1 MIDRAKMERRQ
12 EAIPLPVE
20 EVLAEVDT
28 ALSTKGGAILIA
40 EPGAGKTTRVPL
52 ALLRSAWLQGK
63 IVMLEPR
70 RIAARAAAHHMARL
84 IGEEAGETV
93 GYSVR
98 FESKVSSKTRIEI
111 VTEGVLTR
119 RLQSD
124 PALEGVGLVIF
135 DEFHER
141 SLDADLGLALALE
154 TREALRPDLRIL
166 AMSATLEGEALQRL
180 LGEAA
185 IVRSK
190 GRQFPVETR
199 YLTRATRQTVAADV
213 ASAVKLALRREK
225 GSILAFLPG
234 EAEIRRA
241 EDQLRALP
249 GPEAVRVL
257 PLHGSLSAQEQ
268 DRAIAPPL
276 QGERKVVL
284 ATTIAET
291 SLTIEGVDIVI
302 DGGFKRVPRFDPGS
316 ALTRLETVRVSAA
329 AAEQRRGRAG
339 RLGPGVC
346 YRLWLEEETLA
357 LAPRDL
363 PEILQADAAPLLLEL
378 ALWGIADIG
387 EARLLDRPPAG
398 AVAQAS
404 DLLQL
409 LGAVDAQGR
418 ITEHGRALARLPL
431 HPRLAHMVIA
441 GHARGQGRLAA
452 EIAALLGERDI
463 LNRRGDA
470 DIDHRIVLLRGE
482 EPPPR
487 DVNRHSLMRARL
499 AASQIR
505 RLAKIGD
512 EAKSRDAG
520 ELVALAYGERI
531 AQSRDKRG
539 SFRLAGGGG
548 ASIDET
554 DALSLEKFLAV
565 ATTDG
570 KASNARIFLAA
581 PLSLASIEDIYGD
594 RIETLEQ
601 VYWDKRTQA
610 VVAKEQRR
618 LGALVLDE
626 TSIEDGSEE
635 RVAAAMIEGVRLLG
649 LASLPWTD
657 EALALKNRIVIM
669 RRVEPESGWPDMAE
683 EALLASLEDWLKPY
697 LAGARRREHLAKVRL
712 ADALASR
719 VPPALLRRLDRELP
733 RRVSVPSGSS
743 IAIDYSDETQPV
755 LRVKLQE
762 VFGARDMPALA
773 KGRLKLRME
782 LLSPAGRP
790 AAITQDL
797 GRFWASGYAQVR
809 SEMRGR
815 YPKHS
820 WPEDPMKAPPLRGRK
835 RP

>member
-1 MIDRAKMERRQ
+1 MKQMQAP
-12 EAIPLPVE
+12 IPLPVE
-20 EVLAEVDT
+20 EVLGEVDA
-28 ALSTKGGAILIA
+28 ALSTQGSAILIA

-52 ALLRSAWLQGK
+52 ALLRSPWLKGK

-119 RLQSD
+119 RLQTD
-124 PALEGVGLVIF
+124 PALEGIGLVIF

-141 SLDADLGLALALE
+141 SLDADLGLAFALE
-154 TREALRPDLRIL
+154 TRDALRPDLRIL
-166 AMSATLEGEALQRL
+166 AMSATLEGEVLQRL
-180 LGEAA
+180 FAQAA

-199 YLTRATRQTVAADV
+199 YLGRATRQTVSTDV
-213 ASAVKLALRREK
+213 ASAVKTALRREK

-241 EDQLRALP
+241 EDQLRALC
-249 GPEAVRVL
+249 GHENVRVL

-316 ALTRLETVRVSAA
+316 ALTRLETVRVSAS

-346 YRLWLEEETLA
+346 YRLWPEEETLA
-357 LAPRDL
+357 LAPRDV
-363 PEILQADAAPLLLEL
+363 PEILQADAAPFLLEL

-387 EARLLDRPPAG
+387 EAQLLDRPPAG
-398 AVAQAS
+398 AVAQAR

-409 LGAVDAQGR
+409 LGALDAQGR
-418 ITEHGRALARLPL
+418 ITDHGRALVRLPL

-441 GHARGQGRLAA
+441 GDARGQGRLAA
-452 EIAALLGERDI
+452 EIAALLQERDI
-463 LNRRGDA
+463 FSRRKDA
-470 DIDHRIVLLRGE
+470 DIRPRLVLLRGE
-482 EPPPR
+482 EPPSP
-487 DVNRHSLMRARL
+487 DVNRHSLRRARL
-499 AASQIR
+499 AANQIR
-505 RLAKIGD
+505 RLAKIGG
-512 EAKSRDAG
+512 EAGGDAG

-531 AQSRDKRG
+531 AQARDKRG
-539 SFRLAGGGG
+539 SFRLASGGG
-548 ASIDET
+548 ASIEET
-554 DALSLEKFLAV
+554 DGLSLEKFLAV

-570 KASNARIFLAA
+570 KASDARIFLAA
-581 PLSLASIEDIYGD
+581 PLTLASIEDIYGG
-594 RIETLEQ
+594 RIETIEQ

-610 VVAKEQRR
+610 VIAKEQRR

-626 TSIEDGSEE
+626 RSIADGSED
-635 RVAAAMIEGVRLLG
+635 RVAAAMIEGVRMLG

-657 EALALKNRIVIM
+657 EALALKHRVMIM
-669 RRVEPESGWPDMAE
+669 RRLEPDDGWPDMAD
-683 EALLASLEDWLKPY
+683 EALLASLGIWLKPH
-697 LAGARRREHLAKVRL
+697 LAGARRRDHLAKVRL
-712 ADALASR
+712 ADALATL

-743 IAIDYSDETQPV
+743 IAIDYSDEAQPV

-762 VFGARDMPALA
+762 MFGARDMPALA
-773 KGRLKLRME
+773 TGRLKLRME

-815 YPKHS
+815 YPTHS
-820 WPEDPMKAPPLRGRK
+820 WPEDPMTAPPMRGRK

>member
-1 MIDRAKMERRQ
+1 MK
-12 EAIPLPVE
+12 LPVE
-20 EVLAEVDT
+20 EVLPEVE
-28 ALSTKGGAILIA
+28 ASLSTEGAAILIA

-52 ALLRSAWLQGK
+52 ALLRSPWLTGK

-70 RIAARAAAHHMARL
+70 RVAARAAAHHMARL
-84 IGEEAGETV
+84 IGEVAGETV
-93 GYSVR
+93 GYSIR

-119 RLQSD
+119 RLQAD
-124 PALEGVGLVIF
+124 PALGGVDLVIF

-141 SLDADLGLALALE
+141 SLDADLGLALTIE
-154 TREALRPDLRIL
+154 TREALRPDLRVL
-166 AMSATLEGEALQRL
+166 AMSATLEGEVLQRV
-180 LGEAA
+180 LGQGT

-199 YLTRATRQTVAADV
+199 YLGRATRRTVAADV
-213 ASAVKLALRREK
+213 TAAVKLALGRDR

-241 EDQLRALP
+241 EEQLRTLS
-249 GPEAVRVL
+249 GHEGVRVM

-291 SLTIEGVDIVI
+291 SLTIEGVNVVI

-316 ALTRLETVRVSAA
+316 ALTRLETVRVSAS

-346 YRLWLEEETLA
+346 YRLWPEEETLA
-357 LAPRDL
+357 LAPRDV
-363 PEILQADAAPLLLEL
+363 PEILQADVAPLLLEL
-378 ALWGIADIG
+378 ALWGIADINK
-387 EARLLDRPPAG
+387 ARLIDRPPAG
-398 AVAQAS
+398 AVAQAR
-404 DLLQL
+404 DLLVL
-409 LGAVDAQGR
+409 LEAVDAQGR
-418 ITEHGRALARLPL
+418 ITDHGKALARLPL
-431 HPRLAHMVIA
+431 HPRLAHMVIV
-441 GHARGQGRLAA
+441 GSARGHGRLAA
-452 EIAALLGERDI
+452 DIAALLEERDI
-463 LNRRGDA
+463 LTGRGDA
-470 DIDHRIVLLRGE
+470 DIRHRLNLLRAE
-482 EPPPR
+482 EQLPG
-487 DVNRHSLMRARL
+487 DANRHSLRRARL
-499 AASQIR
+499 AADQIR
-505 RLAKIGD
+505 RLANIGND
-512 EAKSRDAG
+512 PANGEAGD
-520 ELVALAYGERI
+520 LLALAYGDRI
-531 AQSRDKRG
+531 AQARDKRG
-539 SFRLAGGGG
+539 SFRLASGGS
-548 ASIDET
+548 ASVDDT

-570 KASNARIFLAA
+570 KSSDARIFLAA
-581 PLSLASIEDIYGD
+581 PLSLTSMEDIHGA
-594 RIETLEQ
+594 RIETIEQ
-601 VYWDKRTQA
+601 VNWDKRMQA
-610 VVAKEQRR
+610 VVANEQRR
-618 LGALVLDE
+618 FGALILE
-626 TSIEDGSEE
+626 ERNIAEGSEE
-635 RVAAAMIEGVRLLG
+635 RVAAAMIEGIRLIG

-657 EALALKNRIVIM
+657 DVLALKHRIMIM
-669 RRVEPESGWPDMAE
+669 RRLEPEGGWPDMAE
-683 EALLASLEDWLKPY
+683 EALLAALEGWLKPY

-712 ADALASR
+712 TDALTSL
-719 VPPALLRRLDRELP
+719 VPPALLQRLDAELP
-733 RRVSVPSGSS
+733 RRMRVPSGSS

-773 KGRLKLRME
+773 RGRLRLRME

-790 AAITQDL
+790 AAVTQDL
-797 GRFWASGYAQVR
+797 GRFWTTGYAQVR

-820 WPEDPMKAPPLRGRK
+820 WPEDPMTAPPMRGRK

>member
-1 MIDRAKMERRQ
+1 MMKQMQ
-12 EAIPLPVE
+12 TPIPLPVE
-20 EVLAEVDT
+20 EVLGEVDT
-28 ALSTKGGAILIA
+28 ALSTQGCAILIA
-40 EPGAGKTTRVPL
+40 ETGAGKTTRVPL
-52 ALLRSAWLQGK
+52 ALLRSPWLKGK

-84 IGEEAGETV
+84 MGEEAGETV

-119 RLQSD
+119 RLQTD
-124 PALEGVGLVIF
+124 QALEGVGLLIF

-141 SLDADLGLALALE
+141 SLDADLGLAFALE

-166 AMSATLEGEALQRL
+166 IMSATLEAEVLQRL
-180 LGEAA
+180 FGQAA

-199 YLTRATRQTVAADV
+199 YLGRATRQTVAADV
-213 ASAVKLALRREK
+213 ASAVKLALGREK

-241 EDQLRALP
+241 EDQLRAFH
-249 GPEAVRVL
+249 GHKAVRVL

-276 QGERKVVL
+276 SGERKVVL

-316 ALTRLETVRVSAA
+316 ALTRLDTVRVSAA

-346 YRLWLEEETLA
+346 YRLWPEEETLA
-357 LAPRDL
+357 LAPRDV

-378 ALWGIADIG
+378 ALWGIADIRQ
-387 EARLLDRPPAG
+387 ARLLDRPSAG
-398 AVAQAS
+398 AVAQAR

-409 LGAVDAQGR
+409 LEALDAQGR
-418 ITEHGRALARLPL
+418 ITDHGRALARLPL

-441 GHARGQGRLAA
+441 GHVRGQGRLAA
-452 EIAALLGERDI
+452 EIAALLQERDI
-463 LNRRGDA
+463 FARRGDA
-470 DIDHRIVLLRGE
+470 DIRHRLVMLRGE
-482 EPPPR
+482 EPPPPY
-487 DVNRHSLMRARL
+487 VNRHSLMRARL
-499 AASQIR
+499 AANQIR
-505 RLAKIGD
+505 RLAKIGG
-512 EAKSRDAG
+512 EAKSGDAG

-531 AQSRDKRG
+531 AQARDKRG
-539 SFRLAGGGG
+539 SFRLASGGG

-554 DALSLEKFLAV
+554 DGLSLEKFLAV

-570 KASNARIFLAA
+570 KASDARIFLAA
-581 PLSLASIEDIYGD
+581 PLSLASIEDIHGG
-594 RIETLEQ
+594 RIETIEQ
-601 VYWDKRTQA
+601 VYWDKRAQA

-626 TSIEDGSEE
+626 RSIAHGNEE
-635 RVAAAMIEGVRLLG
+635 RIAAAMIEGVRLLG
-649 LASLPWTD
+649 LASLAWTD
-657 EALALKNRIVIM
+657 AALALKRRVMIM
-669 RRVEPESGWPDMAE
+669 RRLEPDGGWPDMAD
-683 EALLASLEDWLKPY
+683 EALLASLDDWLKPH
-697 LAGARRREHLAKVRL
+697 LTGARRREHLTKVRL
-712 ADALASR
+712 ADALATLI
-719 VPPALLRRLDRELP
+719 PPALLGRLDRELP
-733 RRVSVPSGSS
+733 RRVNVPSGSS
-743 IAIDYSDETQPV
+743 IEIDYSDETQPV

-762 VFGARDMPALA
+762 VFGARDMPPLA
-773 KGRLKLRME
+773 KGRLKLRIE

-820 WPEDPMKAPPLRGRK
+820 WPEDPMTAPPMRGRK